1 MQFGLSD
8 TQQTL
13 KSTAR
18 KFLATECPMADV
30 RRLSETDHAFEAGLW
45 GKIADQGWTGILFE
59 EQYGGSGM
67 SMVDMAAVL
76 EEMGRALTPGP
87 YLSTALLAGPAIERA
102 GSNRAKE
109 RYLTTICS
117 GETKATL
124 ALLEEHASWSPHDVK
139 MSAKKGS
146 SGYTLSGTKL
156 FVPDAGVADLLVCAA
171 NVGEELAV
179 FVMPINTPGLL
190 IERMPTIDNT
200 RPLYSVSFDNAA
212 LPEDSLLARG
222 ERAHSALHYALNV
235 ATTGLVAEMV
245 GGMQRLLDITV
256 EYAKTRKQ
264 FGKPIGQFQAVQHQC
279 ADMLLFTE
287 SSRSAAYYAAWAL
300 SEGGDQASS
309 AISVAKAYAGDAYRE
324 VGNRAIQVHGGM
336 GFTWEND
343 IHLFYRRAK
352 ASEIAF
358 GDATWHRERIAKMVI
373 DGQHHHDPKAEDTLA
388 ASHPGA

>member
-13 KSTAR
+13 KTTAR
-18 KFLATECPMADV
+18 KFLAAECPMAEV
-30 RRLSETDHAFEAGLW
+30 RKLSESDHAFDAGLW
-45 GKIADQGWTGILFE
+45 RKIADQGWTGILFD

-102 GSNRAKE
+102 GDDAASRK
-109 RYLTTICS
+109 YLSAICS
-117 GETKATL
+117 GEAKATL
-124 ALLEEHASWSPHDVK
+124 AMLEEHASWSPHDVK

-146 SGYTLSGTKL
+146 SGYTLSGSKL

-171 NVGEELAV
+171 KIGQELAI
-179 FVMPINTPGLL
+179 FVIPAKTPGLR
-190 IERMPTIDNT
+190 IERMPAIDST
-200 RPLYSVSFDNAA
+200 RPLYAVTFENAG
-212 LPEDSLLARG
+212 LPAESLLAQG
-222 ERAHSALHYALNV
+222 ERAHAALHYALNV

-279 ADMLLFTE
+279 ADMLVFTE

-300 SEGGDQASS
+300 SENGADAN
-309 AISVAKAYAGDAYRE
+309 AAVSVAKAYASDAYRE

-358 GDATWHRERIAKMVI
+358 GDATWHRERIAKAVI
-373 DGQHHHDPKAEDTLA
+373 DVQGQFEAKAAESLA
-388 ASHPGA
+388 ASQPG

>member
-13 KSTAR
+13 KTTAR
-18 KFLATECPMADV
+18 KFLATECPMPDV
-30 RRLSETDHAFEAGLW
+30 RKLSESDHAFDPGLW
-45 GKIADQGWTGILFE
+45 RKIADQGWTGILFD

-87 YLSTALLAGPAIERA
+87 YLSTALLAGSAIDRA
-102 GSNRAKE
+102 GTDAAKQK
-109 RYLTTICS
+109 YLPQLSS
-117 GETKATL
+117 GDTKATL
-124 ALLEEHASWSPHDVK
+124 ALLEEHASWSPHDVR
-139 MSAKKGS
+139 MIAKHGS
-146 SGYTLSGTKL
+146 SGYALSGSKL
-156 FVPDAGVADLLVCAA
+156 FVPDAGVADLLICAA
-171 NVGEELAV
+171 KVGQELAV
-179 FVMPINTPGLL
+179 FAVPAKTSGVA
-190 IERMPTIDNT
+190 IERMPGIDTT
-200 RPLYSVSFDNAA
+200 RPLYAVKFENVVV
-212 LPEDSLLARG
+212 PEENLLARG
-222 ERAHSALHYALNV
+222 ERAHTALHYALNV

-279 ADMLLFTE
+279 ADMLVFTE

-300 SEGGDQASS
+300 SEGGADANT
-309 AISVAKAYAGDAYRE
+309 AVSVAKAYASDAYRE

-358 GDATWHRERIAKMVI
+358 GDATWHRERVAKSVI
-373 DGQHHHDPKAEDTLA
+373 DHQGTADRLA
-388 ASHPGA
+388 ASQPG